1 MLLVHFERSPPQRSP
16 LTLYLRSTSRKPAV
30 LAAAARFS
38 PRHFANQ
45 RPLQYLASLRT
56 MACSKSPQL
65 ASLLRPVISHPVHL
79 PLRQPLAQ
87 QQIRTAVQSANAAKY
102 KRKDTAA
109 KTKKRKGNTSFKQ
122 YDLKNA
128 EQFSLCDAMR
138 YRSCAKHNVKT
149 YGG

>member
-1 MLLVHFERSPPQRSP
+1 
-16 LTLYLRSTSRKPAV
+16 
-30 LAAAARFS
+30 
-38 PRHFANQ
+38 
-45 RPLQYLASLRT
+45 
-56 MACSKSPQL
+56 MASKSPQL
-65 ASLLRPVISHPVHL
+65 ASLLRPILAHPVHL

-138 YRSCAKHNVKT
+138 YPPCTNHHIKMQ
-149 YGG
+149 